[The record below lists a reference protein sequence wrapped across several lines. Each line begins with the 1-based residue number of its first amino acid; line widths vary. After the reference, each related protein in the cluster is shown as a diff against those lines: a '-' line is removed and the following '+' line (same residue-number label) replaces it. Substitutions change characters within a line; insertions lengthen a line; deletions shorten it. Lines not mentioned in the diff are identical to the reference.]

1 MITPDP
7 VGPGF
12 EWAELSVNTIMVL
25 LLPVSKMELMQHCTL
40 LVFYNGT
47 DNWSLVSGR
56 VSKKFGMRNISKVAG
71 VSFGRSNWLT
81 LHFLVYGKNSKIC
94 LVRDLI
100 IVEFFL
106 SGIRFTHLCTYGLF
120 FPFSCLQCI
129 DDENLG
135 GESFPCERLFFIY
148 LSSKISRHVWVIWA
162 PKIQPFSSNLR
173 EIQ

>member
-47 DNWSLVSGR
+47 DNWSFVSGR
-56 VSKKFGMRNISKVAG
+56 VSKKFGMWNISKVAG

-81 LHFLVYGKNSKIC
+81 LHFLVYGKNSKIY

-100 IVEFFL
+100 IVQFFL
-106 SGIRFTHLCTYGLF
+106 SEIKFTHSCTYGLF

-135 GESFPCERLFFIY
+135 GGRVFLGRDCYFLFT
-148 LSSKISRHVWVIWA
+148 
-162 PKIQPFSSNLR
+162 
-173 EIQ
+173 